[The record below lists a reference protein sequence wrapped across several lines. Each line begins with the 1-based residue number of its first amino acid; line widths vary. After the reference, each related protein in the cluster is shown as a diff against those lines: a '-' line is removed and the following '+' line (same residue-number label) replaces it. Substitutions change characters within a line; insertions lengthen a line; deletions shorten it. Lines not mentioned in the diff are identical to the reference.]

1 MSNVWRFFDLPLIN
15 CEVVLDLSWS
25 KECIISEISKKLR
38 MPANPD
44 ANPSFQKVAAI
55 QRKAFQHLSSISN

>member
-1 MSNVWRFFDLPLIN
+1 MPLIN
-15 CEVVLDLSWS
+15 CEIVLYLSWP

-44 ANPSFQKVAAI
+44 ANPSVQKVAAI
-55 QRKAFQHLSSISN
+55 ERKEFQHLSSISD